1 MPDVS
6 YVLAALAVIMAVTF
20 VLRALPFAVIA
31 PLRSSALVHYLGAH
45 MPVGIMLILAI
56 YTLRDVS
63 SAPASLVPAGVA
75 LAVTVG
81 LHLWRSHAL
90 LSIVGGTAAYMVLAN
105 WVFG

>member
-6 YVLAALAVIMAVTF
+6 YLLAALAVIMGVTF
-20 VLRALPFAVIA
+20 ALRAVPFAVVA
-31 PLRSSALVHYLGAH
+31 PLRSSALVHYLGAR
-45 MPVGIMLILAI
+45 MPVGIMLILAV
-56 YTLRDVS
+56 YTLRNVS
-63 SAPASLVPAGVA
+63 FAPASLVPAGVA

-90 LSIVGGTAAYMVLAN
+90 LSIVGGTAVFMVLQN

>member
-1 MPDVS
+1 MPDIG
-6 YVLAALAVIMAVTF
+6 YILAALAVIMAVTF
-20 VLRALPFAVIA
+20 ALRAVPFAVIA

-45 MPVGIMLILAI
+45 MPVGIMLILAV
-56 YTLRDVS
+56 YTLRDVTF
-63 SAPASLVPAGVA
+63 APASLVPAGAA

-90 LSIVGGTAAYMVLAN
+90 LSIVGGTAAFVVLQN

>member
-6 YVLAALAVIMAVTF
+6 YILVALAVIMAVTF
-20 VLRALPFAVIA
+20 ALRAVPFAVIA

-45 MPVGIMLILAI
+45 MPVGIMLVLAI

-63 SAPASLVPAGVA
+63 LAPASSAPAGVA

-90 LSIVGGTAAYMVLAN
+90 LSIVGGTVAFMVLQN